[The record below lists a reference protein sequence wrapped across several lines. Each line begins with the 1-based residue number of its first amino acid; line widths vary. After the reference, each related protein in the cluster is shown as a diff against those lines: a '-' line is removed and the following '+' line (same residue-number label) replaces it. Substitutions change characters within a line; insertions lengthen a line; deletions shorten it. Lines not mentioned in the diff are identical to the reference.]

1 VSLNVGGRVFDFLR
15 ENVTMN
21 MKTDQSTHAAFNED
35 EKIYEIRNRVKKT
48 GEGMS
53 GYEDIELCIMV
64 LTNVTVSEE
73 GQKHLLG
80 NDKTKGLILD
90 NLFGMFC
97 YFIKSGIFD
106 FVANIFANI
115 SAIKEGRELIITS
128 QTKILAKII
137 DMIRYEKVNQ
147 HRRIHLLECLRN
159 IAFEYEA

>member
-1 VSLNVGGRVFDFLR
+1 
-15 ENVTMN
+15 
-21 MKTDQSTHAAFNED
+21 
-35 EKIYEIRNRVKKT
+35 
-48 GEGMS
+48 MS

-73 GQKHLLG
+73 GQKHLIG

-128 QTKILAKII
+128 QTKILTKII

-159 IAFEYEA
+159 IAFDYEA